1 MGNGALPNGPSY
13 RAHPRLYQ
21 LGHEGQHFAA
31 VRSPVRSERC
41 YTSPTEVSSVCSRPI
56 KVATMSEVRPQLL
69 ITLVHGTWPHGFVRT
84 FFWTPRRRHRSPL
97 WFEDGSP
104 FLSRLSAELHDIS
117 HKITPLLWSGEN
129 SIFERD
135 KAAHVLAEYLL
146 DEHAQHPQATQL
158 VIAHSHGGNVALC
171 ALNHLQKREAAQL
184 REEEPAN
191 PFIVTLATPF
201 VEVHRADFGQRPIHV
216 RLAII
221 MAISYLLT
229 LVYDFI
235 LGRSYDLLNIKFW
248 LVSLLTSG
256 CAVLTWWWGFFRW
269 SNRGTARQEQVNAL
283 KDATQLGELVSISAK
298 RLLVIRAIDDE
309 ASLALAFGTIFSY
322 VTARFI
328 TYVYILLTVLTAPL
342 LIFIPVT
349 PAVGL
354 AAIIAFPSLR
364 PFWTW
369 LSETD
374 LSISLWKPAIF
385 TGYIV
390 SIAVLVGVFMI
401 ARTVH
406 GRELARSPMECQINT
421 NSTPDAKGL
430 SEIITLVRRTYVRSF
445 RHGIYDHE
453 DCAKTIANWVR

>member
-1 MGNGALPNGPSY
+1 LLLCAVPSDPRGAILPP
-13 RAHPRLYQ
+13 A
-21 LGHEGQHFAA
+21 
-31 VRSPVRSERC
+31 
-41 YTSPTEVSSVCSRPI
+41 EVSSVCSRLI

-69 ITLVHGTWPHGFVRT
+69 ITLVHGTWPDGFFRT

-117 HKITPLLWSGEN
+117 HNITPLLWTGEN
-129 SIFERD
+129 SITERD

-158 VIAHSHGGNVALC
+158 VIAHSHGGNIALR
-171 ALNHLQKREAAQL
+171 ALHLQTREAAQL
-184 REEEPAN
+184 CEGERAS

-221 MAISYLLT
+221 MAIGYLLS
-229 LVYDFI
+229 LVHRFI
-235 LGRSYDLLNIKFW
+235 LEPHHPLSSIYL
-248 LVSLLTSG
+248 LVSLLIF
-256 CAVLTWWWGFFRW
+256 CCLCLTLRWGLRW
-269 SNRGTARQEQVNAL
+269 INRGTARQEQVNAL
-283 KDATQLGELVSISAK
+283 KDATQLGELVSVSAK
-298 RLLVIRAIDDE
+298 RFLVVRAIDDE
-309 ASLALAFGTIFSY
+309 ASLVLAVGTIFSY

-328 TYVYILLTVLTAPL
+328 TYVYILLVLLTAPL
-342 LIFIPVT
+342 VISLLAT
-349 PAVGL
+349 AAVGL
-354 AAIIAFPSLR
+354 ASLFAFPSLR
-364 PFWTW
+364 PFWTL

-374 LSISLWKPAIF
+374 RSISLWKPSIF
-385 TGYIV
+385 KGYIV
-390 SIAVLVGVFMI
+390 SIAVLAGLFLI

-406 GRELARSPMECQINT
+406 GRELVRSPMECQINT

-453 DCAKTIANWVR
+453 DCAKTIANWVRQPTCEVPPGP